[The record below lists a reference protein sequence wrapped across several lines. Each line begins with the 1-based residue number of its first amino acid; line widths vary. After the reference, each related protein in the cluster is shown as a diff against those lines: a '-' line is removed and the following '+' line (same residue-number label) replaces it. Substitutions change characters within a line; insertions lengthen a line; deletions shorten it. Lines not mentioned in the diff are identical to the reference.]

1 MTDPIADRAIQLI
14 DLAGLTAFAETGTK
28 EYFRWQNVKRGRARI
43 GTEEIEKIGKIFPQY
58 RWWLTTGEVMPDCG
72 QTSPEYDQA
81 NSNLPKQN
89 AE

>member
-1 MTDPIADRAIQLI
+1 
-14 DLAGLTAFAETGTK
+14 
-28 EYFRWQNVKRGRARI
+28 V